1 MLGSKRFAALVL
13 LLLISTFAVG
23 CSGSDAESG
32 GGDAGAGG
40 GMTQEELGAPEAP
53 REILSDEGI
62 AYDSVGSGGDMGQRS
77 ASEIPNVGPSVIKT
91 ATLRLEVKRGGF
103 RGSVQEAIDAV
114 ERHGGFVLS
123 TEIGGGDATRGSLV
137 LRVPAE
143 QFESTLGELKG
154 MAEDVL
160 SESVAGQDVSQE
172 FVDLQAR
179 LRNYEAQESV
189 LLGLMDKATTVS
201 ASIRVQRELQN
212 VQMEIE
218 RLRGRINFLQ
228 DQTAYSTISLDL
240 SEAPKGAPAPKGAF
254 GKAWAQAKQTF
265 VSVVSA
271 VIVGS
276 GFVLPVAILAAIA
289 ALIIR
294 LLRPRIPGPKQA

>member
-13 LLLISTFAVG
+13 LLLISAFAVG
-23 CSGSDAESG
+23 CSGGDAESS

-40 GMTQEELGAPEAP
+40 GVTQEELDAPEAF
-53 REILSDEGI
+53 REGADEGV
-62 AYDSVGSGGDMGQRS
+62 AYDSVGTNDAEQRS

-154 MAEDVL
+154 MAEEVL

-254 GKAWAQAKQTF
+254 GKAWAQAKETF